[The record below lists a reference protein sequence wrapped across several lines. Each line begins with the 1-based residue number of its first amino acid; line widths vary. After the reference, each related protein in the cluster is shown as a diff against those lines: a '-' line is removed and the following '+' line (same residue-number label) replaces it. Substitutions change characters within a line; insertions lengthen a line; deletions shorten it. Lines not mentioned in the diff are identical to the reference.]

1 MSCIDR
7 RTEKSQERR
16 MSGALK
22 SKLQGL
28 TAASLTDSV
37 GRLCAHRAS
46 IPDLISPTPGRVLF
60 GRAVTIR
67 YVPFR
72 QDLSDEENPS
82 FSRFFYEAVTGDFEE
97 AVLVLNNPSHAD
109 TSIGGG
115 VKFSRL
121 HNHKIDRKSTRLN
134 SSH

>member
-1 MSCIDR
+1 MI
-7 RTEKSQERR
+7 
-16 MSGALK
+16 GALK

-97 AVLVLNNPSHAD
+97 AVLVLNNPSHR
-109 TSIGGG
+109 SEER
-115 VKFSRL
+115 RL
-121 HNHKIDRKSTRLN
+121 GKACVRTCRTWGAPTQ
-134 SSH
+134 

>member
-46 IPDLISPTPGRVLF
+46 IPDLISTTPGRVLF

-72 QDLSDEENPS
+72 QEPSDAEHPS
-82 FSRFFYEAVTGDFEE
+82 FSRFFYEAVTGDFDE
-97 AVLVLNNPSHAD
+97 AVLVLNNPCPSN
-109 TSIGGG
+109 TSISGGA
-115 VKFSRL
+115 KFSRL
-121 HNHKIDRKSTRLN
+121 QNHKTDCKF
-134 SSH
+134 